1 MSVNMGKNMN
11 KENKYTRKTVA
22 LGLSL
27 ATTLVMMS
35 TSAYAQVTTATV
47 RGSISVEDVKSIQ
60 GAEVKAKNIRSG
72 YVSLGKINANGS
84 YVLSGLVPGT
94 YDISYIIDGHLVQ
107 TRRVIMQVGQQIDLD
122 VSLVTYDE
130 LEEVVVTANRGSAYS
145 LKTSEI
151 GTNVSREQI
160 RNLPQNNRNFL
171 NFAKLAPGITLS
183 NDPQRQQ
190 FSSGA
195 LGASQTNYFIDGV
208 NMKNNLNG
216 GGGIGQDSS
225 RGSPFSQLA
234 VEGFRVVTQNFK
246 AEYEQAGSAIIT
258 AITRS
263 GGNEFEFEAFGIYQD
278 KGLIEQDRFAKERGD
293 EKADFERK
301 QFGGAVGGPIIKDKL
316 HFFVSYE
323 GNRQTNTSNVLLGG
337 SANDDDRARF
347 GNLEGSFSTPFKEDL
362 FFGKLNYQLDEN
374 QRMELSVNYRNESDT
389 REVGGIN
396 STDQARDIVNDSIS
410 ALFKHTYAFDNGAL
424 NEFSVSYL
432 DSDWAEK
439 PQNTSNKLVYEG
451 VIITGGHTFSQVAS
465 QDSITVRN
473 DYTLPLVDW
482 NGEHLIKVG
491 IKFADYNYLQN
502 KLDHNNPAFLFRK
515 DGNGDFRDRPDEVRF
530 APGRAE
536 LASGN
541 QQIGIFIQDDW
552 EVNEK
557 LTVNLGVR
565 YDIETNAFNKDFVTP
580 DHLVKTLRAIEDLTH
595 DQAALQTFLENKFAA
610 NSWMRSLGVALDN
623 GITANSLA
631 FFDAERYITDGTKR
645 KTYKNAIQPRVGFSY
660 DVFEDQSTVLFAG
673 AGRYVDRT
681 LFNFAT
687 DETVRF
693 LNPQFNVRFSD
704 DGAPGTVLW
713 DEKFFDPAELS
724 ALIDAG
730 TARPEML
737 LMPNDLEPVISDQ
750 FNVGI
755 RQKIGIFQTSV
766 TFSYVKSDN
775 DVSYHFVNMLQE
787 RPTLDWWQFLLEGV
801 DPDAQVGNILVADND
816 RKSRSKSV
824 FVTIDKPFTEEEGW
838 GMSFAYTWS
847 KAENKGEVFN
857 IDFSSAPNTP
867 WGDLTNNA
875 RHRLVATG
883 IYALPFDMKIS
894 GVFSYSSG
902 ERYETFKIDF
912 DNFDPYD
919 FKSPGAGKKKS
930 YAPLDLRLTKDID
943 IGGSSLTLVAEVFNL
958 FNSENIDS
966 VANWDVPWADDFGE
980 EKSIHRGSTRRFQFG
995 AYYKF

>member
-1 MSVNMGKNMN
+1 MNIEKIIKKQDKYPRRVLAFGVSVA
-11 KENKYTRKTVA
+11 TA
-22 LGLSL
+22 LG
-27 ATTLVMMS
+27 MMS
-35 TSAYAQVTTATV
+35 TSTYAQVTTATV
-47 RGSISVEDVKSIQ
+47 RGSISVEDVKSIL
-60 GAEVKAKNIRSG
+60 GVEVKAKNIRSG
-72 YVSLGKINANGS
+72 YVSLGQINSTGS
-84 YVLSGLVPGT
+84 YVLTGLIPGV
-94 YDISYIIDGHLVQ
+94 YDISYFLDGHLVQ
-107 TRRVIMQVGQQIDLD
+107 TRHVIIQVGQQIDLD
-122 VSLVTYDE
+122 VNLVTYED
-130 LEEVVVTANRGSAYS
+130 LEEVVVTASRGSAYS

-183 NDPQRQQ
+183 NDSQKQQ
-190 FSSGA
+190 FSTGA

-208 NMKNNLNG
+208 NMKNNLNS

-234 VEGFRVVTQNFK
+234 IEGFRVITQNFK

-263 GGNEFEFEAFGIYQD
+263 GGNEFEFEAFGLYQD
-278 KGLIEQDRFAKERGD
+278 KGMIDQDRFTKERED
-293 EKADFERK
+293 EKVDFERK
-301 QFGGAVGGPIIKDKL
+301 QFGGAVGGPIIKDKV
-316 HFFVSYE
+316 HFFFSFE
-323 GNRQTNTSNVLLGG
+323 GNRQTNSSEVILGG
-337 SANDDDRARF
+337 GANDEDRARF
-347 GNLEGSFSTPFKEDL
+347 GSLEGSFSTPFKEDL
-362 FFGKLNYQLDEN
+362 FFGKLNYLMDDK
-374 QRMELSVNYRNESDT
+374 QRLELSVSYRNETDT
-389 REVGGIN
+389 REVGGVN
-396 STDQARDIVNDSIS
+396 SIDQARDIINDSLS

-432 DSDWAEK
+432 DSDWAEQ
-439 PQNTSNKLVYEG
+439 PQNSSNKMNFEN

-465 QDSITVRN
+465 QDSITIRN
-473 DYTLPLVDW
+473 DYTLPLMDW

-491 IKFADYNYLQN
+491 VKFADYNYLQN
-502 KLDHNNPAFLFRK
+502 KLDHNNPEFIFRK

-536 LASGN
+536 LGTGN

-552 EVNEK
+552 EVNDK

-580 DHLVKTLRAIEDLTH
+580 DHLAKTLRAIDDLTH
-595 DQAALQTFLENKFAA
+595 DQAALETFLGDKFAA
-610 NSWMRSLGVALDN
+610 NGWMGALGVALDN
-623 GITANSLA
+623 GITANNLA

-645 KTYKNAIQPRVGFSY
+645 KIYKNAIQPRVGFSY

-713 DEKFFDPAELS
+713 DEKFFDPEELS
-724 ALIDAG
+724 GLIDSGA
-730 TARPEML
+730 ARPEML
-737 LMPNDLEPVISDQ
+737 LAPNDIEPVISDQ

-775 DVSYHFVNMLQE
+775 DVSYHFVNMLQN

-801 DPDAQVGNILVADND
+801 DPDSQVGNILVSDND
-816 RKSRSKSV
+816 RESRSKSV
-824 FVTIDKPFTEEEGW
+824 FVTIDKPFTEDSGW
-838 GMSFAYTWS
+838 GMSLAYTWS
-847 KAENKGEVFN
+847 KSENKGEVFN

-867 WGDLTNNA
+867 WGDLANNA

-883 IYALPFDMKIS
+883 IYALPYDMKIS

-902 ERYETFKIDF
+902 ERYDTFKIDF

-919 FKSPGAGKKKS
+919 FKTPGGGKKKG
-930 YAPLDLRLTKDID
+930 YAPLDLRLTKDIH
-943 IGGSSLTLVAEVFNL
+943 IGRSNLTLVAEVFNV
-958 FNSENIDS
+958 FQSENIDY
-966 VANWDVPWADDFGE
+966 VVNWDVPWADDFGE